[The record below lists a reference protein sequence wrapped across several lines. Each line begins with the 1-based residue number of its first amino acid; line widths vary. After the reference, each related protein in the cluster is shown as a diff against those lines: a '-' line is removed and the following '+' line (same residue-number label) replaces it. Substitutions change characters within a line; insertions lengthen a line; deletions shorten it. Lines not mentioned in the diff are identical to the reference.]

1 VAVPSP
7 DIFELFGP
15 ARYTPPGGRTFR
27 LLASMAADVYE
38 RRILP
43 RPRTYVDGAPC
54 DDTGA
59 LNDTFD
65 LVFLFAERAQIPG
78 VPDIVYPN
86 YHAAFL
92 REVRVEG
99 TATLYFPGRG
109 EKRVRLKRMASAQT
123 PQERNCEL
131 VTCNFL
137 EDKEDERATAGS
149 FTSPS
154 SKLAVPTAV
163 RAFVDAANALGMGGD
178 LIDSLEG
185 FAGSLEAA
193 ANSPFDAAAEIE
205 ARAKRVVGAVKK
217 IEKTLAK
224 GPQLF
229 GPLASAPLL
238 PAEAVAVAVGLK
250 TIEDAAAA
258 QRAAIFGEG
267 SQRPRRFD
275 RPLSIFEVAR
285 ITGKSA
291 DSLIRANSRLPLF
304 AIPPGVEVW
313 T

>member
-1 VAVPSP
+1 MPTP

-27 LLASMAADVYE
+27 LLASMAGDVYE

-43 RPRTYVDGAPC
+43 RPRTYVDGGPC

-59 LNDTFD
+59 AHDTFD
-65 LVFLFAERAQIPG
+65 LAFLFAERAQIPG

-86 YHAAFL
+86 YHAAFM

-99 TATLYFPGRG
+99 TGTLYFPGRG
-109 EKRVRLKRMASAQT
+109 EKRVRLKRMSSQQIPT
-123 PQERNCEL
+123 ERNCE
-131 VTCNFL
+131 VITCAFI

-163 RAFVDAANALGMGGD
+163 RTFIDQAHALGMGGD

-185 FAGSLEAA
+185 LAGSLEAA
-193 ANSPFDAAAEIE
+193 VNSPFDAAAEIE

-217 IEKTLAK
+217 IEKTLGRAAEAAAYA
-224 GPQLF
+224 
-229 GPLASAPLL
+229 PLA
-238 PAEAVAVAVGLK
+238 PAEAVATVTGLK
-250 TIEDAAAA
+250 VLEDAAAA

-275 RPLSIFEVAR
+275 RPLSIFEIAR

-291 DSLIRANSRLPLF
+291 DSLIRANPRLPLF